1 MFRRFKGLV
10 AGVFAGLL
18 FAWMLVGGY
27 VLGISNGFNHI
38 GSSCRLAKNTIRN
51 LQDLLAVVGL
61 AVSALMVLG
70 FLIAGWKRNALLDVH
85 KPGVQFIV
93 PFLWFIVANL
103 AVFIT
108 IAIWIGCGALHLFF

>member
-70 FLIAGWKRNALLDVH
+70 FLIAGRTQTARAIYRTVFVVHRCQFGRFHPHCDLDRVRRIAFVLL
-85 KPGVQFIV
+85 
-93 PFLWFIVANL
+93 ATA
-103 AVFIT
+103 AVRD
-108 IAIWIGCGALHLFF
+108 